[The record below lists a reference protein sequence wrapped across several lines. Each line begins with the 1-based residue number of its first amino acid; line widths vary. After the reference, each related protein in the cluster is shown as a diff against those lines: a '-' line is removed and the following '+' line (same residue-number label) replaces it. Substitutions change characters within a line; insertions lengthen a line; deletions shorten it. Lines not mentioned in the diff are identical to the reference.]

1 MIRRDKEW
9 QGTIRC
15 DVRSDLTK
23 CDTNFGPG
31 NNLKV
36 GKKILWDFHFILKL
50 TDWSPKK
57 LQSENR
63 CLR

>member
-1 MIRRDKEW
+1 M
-9 QGTIRC
+9 IRC
-15 DVRSDLTK
+15 DIRSDLTK

-50 TDWSPKK
+50 TDWNPKK
-57 LQSENR
+57 LQSENVY
-63 CLR
+63 LL